1 MNKKALNGLKLEE
14 ELKEEFKNTSRHIE
28 DLEAELD
35 HFYVHES
42 ESITDIISIEQT
54 LDSLYK
60 KINKLENEINQISES

>member
-14 ELKEEFKNTSRHIE
+14 ELKQEFKNTSRHIA

-42 ESITDIISIEQT
+42 ESATDIISIEQT
-54 LDSLYK
+54 LNSLYK

>member
-14 ELKEEFKNTSRHIE
+14 ELKQEFKDTSRHIE

-42 ESITDIISIEQT
+42 ERAMDIISIEQT

-60 KINKLENEINQISES
+60 KINKLENEIDQISES

>member
-1 MNKKALNGLKLEE
+1 MNKEALNGLKLEE
-14 ELKEEFKNTSRHIE
+14 QLQEEFKDTSRHIE

-35 HFYVHES
+35 HFYVNES
-42 ESITDIISIEQT
+42 ERVMDIISIEQT